1 MARRGRHYRVAKKQ
15 YHQEK
20 VIEQRKRVN
29 IRLIIALVAVCAW
42 LEGFIVATLICKYNN
57 REL

>member
-20 VIEQRKRVN
+20 VVEKKKKFN
-29 IRLIIALVAVCAW
+29 MGLIIALVAVAAW
-42 LEGFIVATLICKYNN
+42 LEGFLVATLICKYNQSDF
-57 REL
+57 